1 MPRPG
6 TGKGTEED
14 EISFLISDKIVN
26 WLKYR
31 KRTCLYWW
39 LSRVIG
45 RPKKRCVQKLQEFTN
60 FGTYII
66 ETAKMLVITVT
77 LAILQ

>member
-31 KRTCLYWW
+31 KYRKRTCLYWW
-39 LSRVIG
+39 LSRVSR
-45 RPKKRCVQKLQEFTN
+45 RPKKLLEITN

-66 ETAKMLVITVT
+66 ETAKR
-77 LAILQ
+77 

>member
-6 TGKGTEED
+6 TGKGTKKE

-39 LSRVIG
+39 LSRVS
-45 RPKKRCVQKLQEFTN
+45 RRLKKRCAEKLLEITN

-66 ETAKMLVITVT
+66 ETAKR
-77 LAILQ
+77 